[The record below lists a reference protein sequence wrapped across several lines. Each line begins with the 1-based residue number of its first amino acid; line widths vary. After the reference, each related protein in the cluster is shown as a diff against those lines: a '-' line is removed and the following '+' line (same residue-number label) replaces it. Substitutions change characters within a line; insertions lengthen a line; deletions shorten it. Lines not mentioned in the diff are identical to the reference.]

1 MFILADEA
9 GGGTANSAPEVPA
22 SESAEGLPAD
32 NPNGEGTTP
41 EEVASVLKSSGIN
54 LPAEPKAAAADDEEG
69 DDPDAIVADAGEED
83 AAGEGTDTEEVA
95 NEEPVKPATEDDGK
109 PAPTDEEVQAAA
121 DARVATADDKYS
133 FEVEDANGVTFKV
146 PVGAKMEDVLK
157 EFEPKNNGQILD
169 ILDQLRDMKAQ
180 KAADDATEAENT
192 SKAEQAQRVSEIR
205 KAWDGEVTDLTAQ
218 KRIPEGTEGEDRV
231 KEVYKFMAEENGKR
245 MEAGR
250 PTIGSFEDALDKLE
264 AKEGREA
271 KVAADKAAKDDARKN
286 GGLVGGSSAPATG
299 SSPVYRAGTA
309 RNANEAIRAMGLIK

>member
-9 GGGTANSAPEVPA
+9 GGGTANSADAPA
-22 SESAEGLPAD
+22 NEPAEGLPAND
-32 NPNGEGTTP
+32 PAGESTTP
-41 EEVASVLKSSGIN
+41 EEVASVLKNSGMK
-54 LPAEPKAAAADDEEG
+54 LPTEPVAAADDEEG
-69 DDPDAIVADAGEED
+69 DDPDEPPTPTADE
-83 AAGEGTDTEEVA
+83 TDDDKPPA
-95 NEEPVKPATEDDGK
+95 DEPDDTDEDDDK

-121 DARVATADDKYS
+121 DARAATADDKYS

-169 ILDQLRDMKAQ
+169 ILSTLQEMKAQ
-180 KAADDATEAENT
+180 KASDDAAEAENT

-205 KAWDGEVTDLTAQ
+205 ENWNKEVDDLTAQ

-231 KEVYKFMAEENGKR
+231 KEVYKFMADENGKR
-245 MEAGR
+245 MDAGK

-271 KVAADKAAKDDARKN
+271 KVAADKAEKEAARAN
-286 GGLVGGSSAPATG
+286 GGKVGGSSAPATSG
-299 SSPVYRAGTA
+299 TPLYRAGTA
-309 RNANEAIRAMGLIK
+309 RNSNEAIRAMGLIK